1 VLGAGTNQLH
11 LVLTITEG
19 SNGGYAG
26 QLNSI
31 DQGAILPMDSVTVQ
45 ATKVHFE
52 VKAVGGDYQGV
63 LNVTHSG
70 ADAAREFQKMLD
82 HLGVDPVSPYISLA
96 YLGLARADNLMGEK
110 TKSLKEYEHFFQLWK
125 DADNN
130 IPILQVA
137 RREYSALS
145 HSAGG
150 TAGLPESD
158 GMGVI
163 RFRQQDLREMRSL
176 TAVSAEGQKRDLT
189 DSEMNELLTVHRLHL
204 VW

>member
-1 VLGAGTNQLH
+1 MH

-70 ADAAREFQKMLD
+70 ADAAREFEKILD

-96 YLGLARADNLMGEK
+96 HLGLARADNLMGEK
-110 TKSLKEYEHFFQLWK
+110 TKSLKEYEYFFQLWK

-150 TAGLPESD
+150 TAGLPA
-158 GMGVI
+158 I
-163 RFRQQDLREMRSL
+163 N
-176 TAVSAEGQKRDLT
+176 AAA
-189 DSEMNELLTVHRLHL
+189 RLHL
-204 VW
+204 AGRRRELDIHFSSQRADLVPNFPIGFPAKRNL